1 MGKFNLENL
10 QKAVKKV
17 EETGNKER
25 MQNVGRVDNIP
36 AEYIHRAKN
45 NIYNEQ
51 DTEESIKEM
60 ANSIEAFGLITPL
73 AVRKISDGN
82 YELISGER
90 RYRALTEHLN
100 RRLIPCIVF
109 ENLSDDE
116 ALAKLSV
123 ANLDVRKYTSSQLY
137 RYYLQLKDVLTNLKS
152 SGKYHGSVQQAIAER
167 LDISVRQVKKLSAV
181 EKLPDEM
188 QKQIIDGTLSVNQ
201 ALELYKKQQN
211 PTEPEQ
217 SEQKKAE
224 QPQNPELDKLSALL
238 DKLTDEQKVKIFS
251 ADFDLVAV
259 MEKAESKESEPI
271 AQSEQAKQTEIP
283 ENEKESVDESKPS
296 EETSQSS
303 TDFNYGVED
312 GTDMVNTANEV
323 TENTSS
329 TDNAPE
335 QSEQSEPQGNSD
347 VKADTAEK
355 EKPADEKK
363 HKEPKQ
369 PKNTLQEN
377 GEFTYAE
384 QKYKVKKIFSTA
396 REDGTIKFSVIT
408 EKVTEKV

>member
-36 AEYIHRAKN
+36 AEYIHFAKN

-60 ANSIEAFGLITPL
+60 ANSIEGFGLLTPL
-73 AVRKISDGN
+73 TVRKISDGN

-116 ALAKLSV
+116 ALAKLSI

-181 EKLPDEM
+181 EKLPDDM

-217 SEQKKAE
+217 SEQEKTE
-224 QPQNPELDKLSALL
+224 QQQNPELDKLSALL
-238 DKLTDEQKVKIFS
+238 NKLTDEQKAKIFS
-251 ADFDLVAV
+251 DDFDFATV
-259 MEKAESKESEPI
+259 MEKSESKESEPI
-271 AQSEQAKQTEIP
+271 AQSEQTEQTEIP
-283 ENEKESVDESKPS
+283 EKESVDESKPS
-296 EETSQSS
+296 EETSPSS
-303 TDFNYGVED
+303 TDFDFGVEV
-312 GTDMVNTANEV
+312 GTDMPDV
-323 TENTSS
+323 TDIS
-329 TDNAPE
+329 TGNICETHNASE
-335 QSEQSEPQGNSD
+335 QSEQQKDNTTE
-347 VKADTAEK
+347 
-355 EKPADEKK
+355 EKK
-363 HKEPKQ
+363 SVGNKKEQETKQ
-369 PKNTLQEN
+369 SKKDTTISLQEGSEFFFN
-377 GEFTYAE
+377 GIRHS
-384 QKYKVKKIFSTA
+384 VSTIYTKD
-396 REDGTIKFSVIT
+396 REDGTTKFTIFAA
-408 EKVTEKV
+408 KI

>member
-1 MGKFNLENL
+1 MGRLDNLRANA
-10 QKAVKKV
+10 QKSMQRV
-17 EETGNKER
+17 EDTGNKER
-25 MQNVGRVDNIP
+25 MQNIGRIQDIP

-73 AVRKISDGN
+73 TVRKISSDN

-90 RYRALTEHLN
+90 RYRALTEHLH
-100 RRLIPCIVF
+100 RRLIPCLVF
-109 ENLSDDE
+109 ENLSEDE

-217 SEQKKAE
+217 SEQEKAE

-238 DKLTDEQKVKIFS
+238 DKLTDEQKAKIFS

-271 AQSEQAKQTEIP
+271 AQIEQTEQTEIS
-283 ENEKESVDESKPS
+283 EKESVDESKSS
-296 EETSQSS
+296 EETSQFS
-303 TDFNYGVED
+303 TDFEYGVED
-312 GTDMVNTANEV
+312 GTDMANTANEV
-323 TENTSS
+323 TENTNS

-347 VKADTAEK
+347 VKDDTAEK